1 MLSYQKIFNF
11 CSNFLSSFFPIWF
24 RTFQLIFSN
33 YMYPAYFGM
42 FEQNFET
49 WKSRKSV
56 RFFKWILCVIILC
69 QAILSIYYIIW
80 KSKLMTADPNGPYG
94 IDMVELCFEIFILC
108 WCLSVLFFLLWRIN
122 TKMRLG
128 MFSLIGWSAALF
140 LVISLIMG
148 IALYIME
155 KVAQVMVKVSPKV
168 HVKTFRDH
176 RSFILDEFQFRWFVN
191 SVIDIGKF
199 VLIYVS

>member
-1 MLSYQKIFNF
+1 MSNRPRLCLRAVGQSDSTLGPVQNDENMEFLLTVFQTEFQSSLNGWSDRMLYEKI
-11 CSNFLSSFFPIWF
+11 
-24 RTFQLIFSN
+24 
-33 YMYPAYFGM
+33 
-42 FEQNFET
+42 QNFVT

-69 QAILSIYYIIW
+69 QAILSIYYVIW
-80 KSKLMTADPNGPYG
+80 KSKLMTVDPNGPYG

-122 TKMRLG
+122 TKMRRG
-128 MFSLIGWSAALF
+128 IFSLIGWSAALF

-155 KVAQVMVKVSPKV
+155 KIAQVMVKVSPKD
-168 HVKTFRDH
+168 HV
-176 RSFILDEFQFRWFVN
+176 
-191 SVIDIGKF
+191 
-199 VLIYVS
+199 

>member
-1 MLSYQKIFNF
+1 MESTDRSWKVFNAVLKLSNQKFSNTAQFSIFV
-11 CSNFLSSFFPIWF
+11 LSKLITYFPTLKF
-24 RTFQLIFSN
+24 PTRFFQLHVSLLFWHV
-33 YMYPAYFGM
+33 FQLK
-42 FEQNFET
+42 QNFET

-108 WCLSVLFFLLWRIN
+108 WCLSILFFLLWRIN

-168 HVKTFRDH
+168 HVKIFRDH
-176 RSFILDEFQFRWFVN
+176 SNLEA
-191 SVIDIGKF
+191 
-199 VLIYVS
+199 